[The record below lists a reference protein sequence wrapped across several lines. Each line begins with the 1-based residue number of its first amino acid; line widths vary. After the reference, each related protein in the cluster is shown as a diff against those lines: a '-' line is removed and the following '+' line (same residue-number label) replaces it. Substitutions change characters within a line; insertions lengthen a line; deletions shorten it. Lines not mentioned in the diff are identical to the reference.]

1 MDTYAALL
9 VNGPDFDWYRSM
21 DSIEEVRALFQ
32 KIDFEVWAGR
42 VYLQGGWQQV
52 DTAKRHES
60 YRRSEV

>member
-9 VNGPDFDWYRSM
+9 VNGPDFDWYRSL

-42 VYLQGGWQQV
+42 VYLQGGW
-52 DTAKRHES
+52 
-60 YRRSEV
+60 